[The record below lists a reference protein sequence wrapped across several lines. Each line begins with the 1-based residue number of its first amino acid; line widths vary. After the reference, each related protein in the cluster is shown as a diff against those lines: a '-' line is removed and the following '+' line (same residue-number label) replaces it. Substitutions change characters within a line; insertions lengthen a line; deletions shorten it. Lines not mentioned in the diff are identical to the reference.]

1 VITGLNKLEIL
12 EKLSKINEVVF
23 VGGTSEYIQGI
34 KDNLNDIDISI
45 NNIEPLKEFG
55 YVFKGFDD
63 SFYGLSGNRAFIPL
77 DNVLIDI
84 FIDDVQP
91 EFTIINGFKCET
103 IQSMIMLRENSLK
116 YTFNGSF
123 KNRLKLITNLERL
136 KNIPTD

>member
-1 VITGLNKLEIL
+1 MITGLNKFEIL
-12 EKLSKINEVVF
+12 EKLSKIDNLVF
-23 VGGTSEYIQGI
+23 VGGTSEYLQGI
-34 KDNLNDIDISI
+34 KDSLNDIDISI
-45 NNIEPLKEFG
+45 NNIELLKEFG

-77 DNVLIDI
+77 ENVLIDI
-84 FIDDVQP
+84 FVDNIQP
-91 EFTIINGFKCET
+91 VFITVNGFKCET
-103 IQSMIMLRENSLK
+103 IQSMIKLREDSLK